1 MADIEKLDAKRVRL
15 TNKIAKSIA
24 KHEPASGAI
33 NGAFEELFDVSE
45 MQLFES
51 VPPTTEGAIAKILH
65 ARLAIMFLLSN
76 SNMDASEKTVE
87 ILKEYK
93 EMNEGLAKMLSTLSE
108 YFSSENG
115 ILEKN
120 DAIEIQKAELILK
133 HVLS

>member
-1 MADIEKLDAKRVRL
+1 
-15 TNKIAKSIA
+15 
-24 KHEPASGAI
+24 
-33 NGAFEELFDVSE
+33 

>member
-1 MADIEKLDAKRVRL
+1 
-15 TNKIAKSIA
+15 
-24 KHEPASGAI
+24 
-33 NGAFEELFDVSE
+33 
-45 MQLFES
+45 
-51 VPPTTEGAIAKILH
+51 
-65 ARLAIMFLLSN
+65 
-76 SNMDASEKTVE
+76 MDASEQTVE

-93 EMNEGLAKMLSTLSE
+93 EMNEDLAKMLSTLSE